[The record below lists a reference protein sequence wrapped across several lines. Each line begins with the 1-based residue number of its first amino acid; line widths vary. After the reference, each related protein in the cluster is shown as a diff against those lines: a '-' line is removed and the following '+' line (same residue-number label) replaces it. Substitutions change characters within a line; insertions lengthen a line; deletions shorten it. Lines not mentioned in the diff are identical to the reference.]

1 MVSEPTSSVAGI
13 QKRHL
18 IFSVFV
24 VASCLVFYKTV
35 SELVRYS
42 LHDDSASHVILIPV
56 IAFFLIGL
64 ERSRIFSITRSS
76 PLAGI
81 GLTGVGLILFW
92 QASRFP
98 PQQPGSWSFS
108 LQILSILVVWL
119 AGFLWCYGFHALR
132 AAAFPLLFLLL
143 TIPVPDELLD
153 RITYALQAGSTA
165 ISYSIFQAVGTPVV
179 RQGFVLLLPGV
190 AIEIAK
196 ECSSI
201 RSSIALLITCLLA
214 AHLYLR
220 TTWKIILFV
229 VLAMV
234 VSVVKNG
241 IRIATLTLL
250 SIHVD
255 PGFLTGKL
263 HQRGG
268 FVFFLIALAILYP
281 ILLLLQKSEHSGQD
295 PETGKVKATLVSES

>member
-1 MVSEPTSSVAGI
+1 MVSKLTSVGPEI
-13 QKRHL
+13 TKRHL
-18 IFSVFV
+18 IFIVFV
-24 VASCLVFYKTV
+24 AASCLVFYKTT

-42 LHDDSASHVILIPV
+42 LRDDSASHVILIPV

-64 ERSRIFSITRSS
+64 EKSRIFSITRSS
-76 PLAGI
+76 PGPGI
-81 GLTGVGLILFW
+81 GLIGVGPLMFW
-92 QASRFP
+92 QATRLS

-108 LQILSILVVWL
+108 LEILSILVVWL
-119 AGFLWCYGFHALR
+119 GGFLWCYGFQALR
-132 AAAFPLLFLLL
+132 AAAFPFLFLLL
-143 TIPVPDELLD
+143 TIPFPDEILN
-153 RITYALQAGSTA
+153 RIIYALQAGSTA
-165 ISYSIFQAVGTPVV
+165 ISYFIFQAVGTPVV
-179 RQGFVLLLPGV
+179 REGFLLSLPGV
-190 AIEIAK
+190 TIEIAK

-229 VLAMV
+229 ALAMV

-281 ILLLLQKSEHSGQD
+281 ILLLLQKSEPSGQN
-295 PETGKVKATLVSES
+295 PEAGKVKATLVSES